1 MPDYDRNRLDRKFSE
16 VKQEIELIREDFREI
31 SDLVA
36 MMALSII
43 NINKTL
49 GIQNEKEIERLG

>member
-1 MPDYDRNRLDRKFSE
+1 MLDYGRNRLNRKFSE
-16 VKQEIELIREDFREI
+16 VKQEIELIREDLSEI

-43 NINKTL
+43 NINKAL
-49 GIQNEKEIERLG
+49 GIQNEEEIERLG